1 MKQFIDKLR
10 SAVSRFGGNS
20 DLGFVFGLFGAVLL
34 LVVPVHKDLLSV
46 LLVFSIAISLLI
58 LLTVIYVK
66 EPPEFSV
73 FPTILLAVTLYRLGL
88 NVASTRLILLD
99 GDAGSVIQ
107 SFGTFVVGGNYV
119 VGSVIFLILVII
131 NFVVITKGAGRI
143 AEVTA
148 RFTLDAMPGKQMSID
163 AEMNS
168 GVITEA
174 QALEKREKIQK
185 DADFYGSMDGASKF
199 VRGDAIAGIF
209 ITVVNII
216 GGILIGYFQRDL
228 TMGDAL
234 QTYTILSI
242 GDGLV
247 SQIPAIIV
255 SIAAGILV
263 TRSSEES
270 DLGEFVGRQLTIYPR
285 AVGISGAMLLMFAFF
300 LDETFWPFFILSMGC
315 FAAAYHF
322 KKKADAEATVLE
334 ELGAGDH
341 AALAHGG
348 AGPTAGQAGGGQSG
362 IVPAGEEGASQLS
375 PMESAIEQEVFG
387 LEMGYGLLVLADK
400 KKGGDLLERITG
412 ARTNFAKEMGML
424 LPTIGVRD
432 NIELEPNEYRF
443 LLRGKEIVRSTIIP
457 DRMLAMSMGGGDAG
471 RLKGIPT
478 IEPVFGIQA
487 MWVPE
492 EERRNAEVEG
502 CTVVDP
508 SSVLVTHLSDV
519 LKRNA
524 YLILEREGTQ
534 RLLDLVKDRNP
545 TLVSE
550 LLPDLVNVGIIQR
563 TLQNLLRERIP
574 IKNLTLIL
582 ETIADMAA
590 LTKNPDDLSEQTRKR
605 LGMYFVKEYE
615 VEPNKLLAM
624 TFEPKLEQTLI
635 GRVKRSQFDI
645 GMVMDPDLTEGIIAE
660 IEPKIQEMTEKGL
673 TPVIV
678 TTSELRL
685 AFRRFMEPSYP
696 QLVVLAYQELPSET
710 QIEPFGAI
718 ALSGQA
724 LPEDIVSAMEAEGGP
739 VNPSS
744 PEEVPVAA

>member
-1 MKQFIDKLR
+1 MNDLYQKFKSNLGR
-10 SAVSRFGGNS
+10 LSGNS
-20 DLGFVFGLFGAVLL
+20 DLGFVFGLFGAVFL
-34 LVVPVHKDLLSV
+34 LVVPVHKDILSI
-46 LLVFSIAISLLI
+46 LLVVSIAISLLI

-66 EPPEFSV
+66 DPPEFSV
-73 FPTILLAVTLYRLGL
+73 FPTLLLSVTLYRLGL

-99 GDAGSVIQ
+99 GDAGSVIE

-119 VGSVIFLILVII
+119 VGTVIFLILVII

-174 QALEKREKIQK
+174 EALSKREKIQK

-199 VRGDAIAGIF
+199 VRGDAVAGIF

-216 GGILIGYFQRDL
+216 GGILIGYFQKEMTIVGSL
-228 TMGDAL
+228 EK
-234 QTYTILSI
+234 YTILSI

-247 SQIPAIIV
+247 SQVPAIII

-263 TRSSEES
+263 TRSSEEAN
-270 DLGEFVGRQLTIYPR
+270 LGEFVGKQLTVYPR
-285 AVGISGAMLLMFAFF
+285 AIGIAGCMLLLFSFF
-300 LDETFWPFFILSMGC
+300 LSETFWPFFILSMVC
-315 FAAAYHF
+315 FGAAYHYSKVASSEDSEF
-322 KKKADAEATVLE
+322 DEI
-334 ELGAGDH
+334 
-341 AALAHGG
+341 
-348 AGPTAGQAGGGQSG
+348 GQSSG
-362 IVPAGEEGASQLS
+362 PSQTAQGGVPQQSSALNSEEGQENKLS
-375 PMESAIEQEVFG
+375 PMENAIEQEVFG

-400 KKGGDLLERITG
+400 KKGGDLLDRITG
-412 ARTNFAKEMGML
+412 ARTNFAREMGML

-443 LLRGKEIVRSTIIP
+443 LLRGKEIIRSTILP
-457 DRMLAMSMGGGDAG
+457 DRVLAMSMGGGDAG
-471 RLKGIPT
+471 KLNGIPT

-487 MWVPE
+487 MWIPD
-492 EERRNAEVEG
+492 EERRNAEIEG

-508 SSVLVTHLSDV
+508 SSVLVTHLADV
-519 LKRNA
+519 LKRIA

-534 RLLDLVKDRNP
+534 RLLDLIKDKNP

-574 IKNLTLIL
+574 IKNLTIVL

-590 LTKNPDDLSEQTRKR
+590 ITKNPDDLSEQARKR

-615 VEPNKLLAM
+615 VETDKLLAM
-624 TFEPKLEQTLI
+624 TFEPRLEQTLI
-635 GRVKRSQFDI
+635 SRVKRSQFDI
-645 GMVMDPDLTEGIIAE
+645 GLVMDPNLTEGIIRE
-660 IEPKIQEMTEKGL
+660 IEPKIKEMTERGL
-673 TPVIV
+673 SPIIV
-678 TTSELRL
+678 TTTELRL

-696 QLVVLAYQELPSET
+696 QLVVLAYQELPTET

-718 ALSGQA
+718 ALEAQS
-724 LPEDIVSAMEAEGGP
+724 LPPDIISAMEDSNTPGDP
-739 VNPSS
+739 QDI
-744 PEEVPVAA
+744 PVAA

>member
-1 MKQFIDKLR
+1 MNDLYQKFKLNLGR
-10 SAVSRFGGNS
+10 LSGNS
-20 DLGFVFGLFGAVLL
+20 DLGFVFGLVGAVLL
-34 LVVPVHKDLLSV
+34 LVVPVHKDILSI
-46 LLVFSIAISLLI
+46 LLVVSIAISLLI

-66 EPPEFSV
+66 DPPEFSV
-73 FPTILLAVTLYRLGL
+73 FPTLLLSVTLYRLGL

-99 GDAGSVIQ
+99 GDAGSVIE

-119 VGSVIFLILVII
+119 VGTVIFLILVII

-174 QALEKREKIQK
+174 EALSKREKIQK

-199 VRGDAIAGIF
+199 VRGDAVAGIF

-216 GGILIGYFQRDL
+216 GGILIGYFQKEMTIVGSL
-228 TMGDAL
+228 EK
-234 QTYTILSI
+234 YTILSI

-247 SQIPAIIV
+247 SQVPAIII

-263 TRSSEES
+263 TRSSEEAN
-270 DLGEFVGRQLTIYPR
+270 LGEFVGKQLTVYPR
-285 AVGISGAMLLMFAFF
+285 AIGIAGCMLLLFAFF
-300 LDETFWPFFILSMGC
+300 LSDTFWPFFILSMVC
-315 FAAAYHF
+315 FGAAYHYSKVASSEDSEF
-322 KKKADAEATVLE
+322 DEI
-334 ELGAGDH
+334 
-341 AALAHGG
+341 
-348 AGPTAGQAGGGQSG
+348 GQASGPSQAPQGGVPQQSS
-362 IVPAGEEGASQLS
+362 ALNSEEGQENQLS
-375 PMESAIEQEVFG
+375 PMENAIEQEVFG

-400 KKGGDLLERITG
+400 KKGGDLLDRITG
-412 ARTNFAKEMGML
+412 ARTNFAREMGML

-443 LLRGKEIVRSTIIP
+443 LLRGKEIIRSTILP
-457 DRMLAMSMGGGDAG
+457 DRVLAMSMGGGDAG
-471 RLKGIPT
+471 KLNGIPT

-487 MWVPE
+487 MWIPD
-492 EERRNAEVEG
+492 EERRNAEIEG

-508 SSVLVTHLSDV
+508 SSVLVTHLADV
-519 LKRNA
+519 LKRIA

-534 RLLDLVKDRNP
+534 RLLDLIKDKNP

-574 IKNLTLIL
+574 IKNLTIVL

-590 LTKNPDDLSEQTRKR
+590 ITKNPDDLSEQARKR

-615 VEPNKLLAM
+615 VETDKLLAM
-624 TFEPKLEQTLI
+624 TFEPRLEQTLI
-635 GRVKRSQFDI
+635 SRVKRSQFDI
-645 GMVMDPDLTEGIIAE
+645 GLVMDPNLTEGIIRE
-660 IEPKIQEMTEKGL
+660 IEPKIKEMTERGL
-673 TPVIV
+673 SPIIV
-678 TTSELRL
+678 TTTELRL

-696 QLVVLAYQELPSET
+696 QLVVLAYQELPTET

-718 ALSGQA
+718 ALEAQS
-724 LPEDIVSAMEAEGGP
+724 LPPDIISAMEDSNTPGDP
-739 VNPSS
+739 QDI
-744 PEEVPVAA
+744 PVAA

>member
-1 MKQFIDKLR
+1 MNDFLAGLR
-10 SAVSRFGGNS
+10 SSFKNFSGNS
-20 DLGFVFGLFGAVLL
+20 DLGFVVGLFGAVLL
-34 LVVPVHKDLLSV
+34 LVLPVHKDVLSI
-46 LLVFSIAISLLI
+46 LLVVSIAISLLI

-66 EPPEFSV
+66 DPPEFSV
-73 FPTILLAVTLYRLGL
+73 FPTLLLAVTLYRLGL

-99 GDAGSVIQ
+99 ADAGSVIQ

-119 VGSVIFLILVII
+119 VGAVIFLILVII

-174 QALEKREKIQK
+174 QALERREKIQK

-216 GGILIGYFQRDL
+216 GGILIGYFQRDM
-228 TMGDAL
+228 TMTDSL
-234 QTYTILSI
+234 QTYTVLSI

-247 SQIPAIIV
+247 TQIPAIIV

-263 TRSSEES
+263 TRSSEEAN
-270 DLGEFVGRQLTIYPR
+270 LGEFVGRQLTVYPK
-285 AVGISGAMLLMFAFF
+285 AIGIAGIMLLLFAFF
-300 LDETFWPFFILSMGC
+300 LSDTFWPFFSLAVVC
-315 FAAAYHF
+315 FVAAYIF
-322 KKKADAEATVLE
+322 NKKSEGLVLE
-334 ELGAGDH
+334 EVNPDGSLSPASV
-341 AALAHGG
+341 GG
-348 AGPTAGQAGGGQSG
+348 SSSANPSQIQPGNEN
-362 IVPAGEEGASQLS
+362 PASSENQLS

-387 LEMGYGLLVLADK
+387 LEMGYGLLILADK

-412 ARTNFAKEMGML
+412 ARTNFAREMGML

-443 LLRGKEIVRSTIIP
+443 LLRGKEIVRASVIP
-457 DRMLAMSMGGGDAG
+457 DRALAMSMGGGDASK
-471 RLKGIPT
+471 LNGIPT
-478 IEPVFGIQA
+478 TEPVFGINA
-487 MWVPE
+487 MWIPE
-492 EERRNAEVEG
+492 DEKRNAEVEG

-508 SSVLVTHLSDV
+508 ASVLVTHLSDV
-519 LKRNA
+519 LKRSA
-524 YLILEREGTQ
+524 HLILEREGTQ
-534 RLLDLVKDRNP
+534 RLLDLIKDKNP

-582 ETIADMAA
+582 ETIADMAGM
-590 LTKNPDDLSEQTRKR
+590 TKNPDDLAEQTRKR
-605 LGMYFVKEYE
+605 LGMYFIKEYE
-615 VEPNKLLAM
+615 SEANKLTAL
-624 TFEPKLEQTLI
+624 TFEPSLEQTLI
-635 GRVKRSQFDI
+635 SRVKRSQFDI
-645 GMVMDPDLTEGIIAE
+645 GLVMDPNLTEGIIKE
-660 IEPKIQEMTEKGL
+660 LDPKITEMSQQGI

-678 TTSELRL
+678 TTTELRL

-710 QIEPFGAI
+710 QIEPYGAI
-718 ALSGQA
+718 ALA
-724 LPEDIVSAMEAEGGP
+724 GGTF
-739 VNPSS
+739 
-744 PEEVPVAA
+744 PEEIIDAMAQEEVASVQESKAPVAA

>member
-1 MKQFIDKLR
+1 MNDLYQKLKSNLGR
-10 SAVSRFGGNS
+10 LSGNS
-20 DLGFVFGLFGAVLL
+20 DLGFVFGLFGAVFL
-34 LVVPVHKDLLSV
+34 LVVPVHKDILSI
-46 LLVFSIAISLLI
+46 LLVVSIAISLLI

-66 EPPEFSV
+66 DPPEFSV
-73 FPTILLAVTLYRLGL
+73 FPTLLLSVTLYRLGL

-99 GDAGSVIQ
+99 GDAGSVIE

-119 VGSVIFLILVII
+119 VGTVIFLILVII

-174 QALEKREKIQK
+174 EALSKREKIQK

-199 VRGDAIAGIF
+199 VRGDAVAGIF

-216 GGILIGYFQRDL
+216 GGILIGYFQKEMTIVGSL
-228 TMGDAL
+228 EK
-234 QTYTILSI
+234 YTILSI

-247 SQIPAIIV
+247 SQVPAIII

-263 TRSSEES
+263 TRSSEEAN
-270 DLGEFVGRQLTIYPR
+270 LGEFVGKQLTVYPR
-285 AVGISGAMLLMFAFF
+285 AIGIAGCMLLLFAFF
-300 LDETFWPFFILSMGC
+300 LSDTFWPFFILSLVC
-315 FAAAYHF
+315 FGAAYHYSKVASSEDSEF
-322 KKKADAEATVLE
+322 DEI
-334 ELGAGDH
+334 
-341 AALAHGG
+341 
-348 AGPTAGQAGGGQSG
+348 GQASGPSQAPQGGVPQQSS
-362 IVPAGEEGASQLS
+362 ALNSEEGQENQLS
-375 PMESAIEQEVFG
+375 PMENAIEQEVFG

-400 KKGGDLLERITG
+400 KKGGDLLDRITG
-412 ARTNFAKEMGML
+412 ARTNFAREMGML

-443 LLRGKEIVRSTIIP
+443 LLRGKEIIRSTILP
-457 DRMLAMSMGGGDAG
+457 DRVLAMSMGGGDAG
-471 RLKGIPT
+471 KLNGIPT

-487 MWVPE
+487 MWIPD
-492 EERRNAEVEG
+492 EERRNAEIEG

-508 SSVLVTHLSDV
+508 SSVLVTHLADV
-519 LKRNA
+519 LKRIA

-534 RLLDLVKDRNP
+534 RLLDLIKDKNP

-574 IKNLTLIL
+574 IKNLTIVL

-590 LTKNPDDLSEQTRKR
+590 ITKNPDDLSEQARKR

-615 VEPNKLLAM
+615 VETDKLLAM
-624 TFEPKLEQTLI
+624 TFEPRLEQTLI
-635 GRVKRSQFDI
+635 SRVKRSQFDI
-645 GMVMDPDLTEGIIAE
+645 GLVMDPNLTEGIIRE
-660 IEPKIQEMTEKGL
+660 IEPKIKEMTERGL
-673 TPVIV
+673 SPIIV
-678 TTSELRL
+678 TTTELRL

-696 QLVVLAYQELPSET
+696 QLVVLAYQELPTET

-718 ALSGQA
+718 ALEAQS
-724 LPEDIVSAMEAEGGP
+724 LPPDIISAMEDSNTPGDP
-739 VNPSS
+739 QDI
-744 PEEVPVAA
+744 PVAA

>member
-1 MKQFIDKLR
+1 MNDLYQKFKSNLGR
-10 SAVSRFGGNS
+10 LSGNS

-34 LVVPVHKDLLSV
+34 LVVPVHKDILSI
-46 LLVFSIAISLLI
+46 LLVVSIAISLLI

-66 EPPEFSV
+66 DPPEFSV
-73 FPTILLAVTLYRLGL
+73 FPTLLLSVTLYRLGL

-99 GDAGSVIQ
+99 GDAGSVIE

-119 VGSVIFLILVII
+119 VGTVIFLILVII

-174 QALEKREKIQK
+174 EALSKREKIQK

-199 VRGDAIAGIF
+199 VRGDAVAGIF

-216 GGILIGYFQRDL
+216 GGILIGYFQKEMTIVGSL
-228 TMGDAL
+228 EK
-234 QTYTILSI
+234 YTILSI

-247 SQIPAIIV
+247 SQVPAIII

-263 TRSSEES
+263 TRSSEEAN
-270 DLGEFVGRQLTIYPR
+270 LGEFVGKQLTVYPR
-285 AVGISGAMLLMFAFF
+285 AIGIAGCMLLLFAFF
-300 LDETFWPFFILSMGC
+300 LSETFWPFFILSMVC
-315 FAAAYHF
+315 FGAAYHYSKVASSEDSEF
-322 KKKADAEATVLE
+322 DEI
-334 ELGAGDH
+334 
-341 AALAHGG
+341 
-348 AGPTAGQAGGGQSG
+348 GQASGPSQAPQGGVPQQSS
-362 IVPAGEEGASQLS
+362 ALNSEEGQENKLS
-375 PMESAIEQEVFG
+375 PMENAIEQEVFG

-400 KKGGDLLERITG
+400 KKGGDLLDRITG
-412 ARTNFAKEMGML
+412 ARTNFAREMGML

-443 LLRGKEIVRSTIIP
+443 LLRGKEIIRSTILP
-457 DRMLAMSMGGGDAG
+457 DRVLAMSMGGGDAG
-471 RLKGIPT
+471 KLNGIPT

-487 MWVPE
+487 MWIPD
-492 EERRNAEVEG
+492 EERRNAEIEG

-508 SSVLVTHLSDV
+508 SSVLVTHLADV
-519 LKRNA
+519 LKRIA

-534 RLLDLVKDRNP
+534 RLLDLIKDKNP

-574 IKNLTLIL
+574 IKNLTIVL

-590 LTKNPDDLSEQTRKR
+590 ITKNPDDLSEQARKR

-615 VEPNKLLAM
+615 VETDKLLAM
-624 TFEPKLEQTLI
+624 TFEPRLEQTLI
-635 GRVKRSQFDI
+635 SRVKRSQFDI
-645 GMVMDPDLTEGIIAE
+645 GLVMDPNLTEGIIRE
-660 IEPKIQEMTEKGL
+660 IEPKIKEMTERGL
-673 TPVIV
+673 SPIIV
-678 TTSELRL
+678 TTTELRL

-696 QLVVLAYQELPSET
+696 QLVVLAYQELPTET

-718 ALSGQA
+718 ALEAQS
-724 LPEDIVSAMEAEGGP
+724 LPPDIISAMEDSNTPGDP
-739 VNPSS
+739 QDI
-744 PEEVPVAA
+744 PVAA

>member
-1 MKQFIDKLR
+1 MTDFWNNLR
-10 SAVSRFGGNS
+10 ASVKRFSGNS
-20 DLGFVFGLFGAVLL
+20 DLGFVLGLFGAVLL
-34 LVVPVHKDLLSV
+34 LIVPVHKDVLSV

-119 VGSVIFLILVII
+119 VGAVIFLILVII

-174 QALEKREKIQK
+174 QALAKREKIQK

-209 ITVVNII
+209 ITVVNVI

-228 TMGDAL
+228 TMSEAL

-270 DLGEFVGRQLTIYPR
+270 NLGEFVGRQLTVYPR
-285 AVGISGAMLLMFAFF
+285 AVGISGVMLLLFAFL
-300 LDETFWPFFILSMGC
+300 LDETFWPFFLLSLGC

-322 KKKADAEATVLE
+322 KKKAESEPAVLE
-334 ELGAGDH
+334 EIGAGDQS
-341 AALAHGG
+341 ALAGAGG
-348 AGPTAGQAGGGQSG
+348 ARGSPSG
-362 IVPAGEEGASQLS
+362 VAPVGEEGPQLS
-375 PMESAIEQEVFG
+375 PMENAIEQEVFG
-387 LEMGYGLLVLADK
+387 LEMGYGLLILADK

-443 LLRGKEIVRSTIIP
+443 LLRGKEVVRSTIIP

-478 IEPVFGIQA
+478 IEPVFGIPA
-487 MWVPE
+487 MWIPE
-492 EERRNAEVEG
+492 DERRNAEVEG

-519 LKRNA
+519 LKRMA

-534 RLLDLVKDRNP
+534 RLLDLIKDKNA

-563 TLQNLLRERIP
+563 TLQNLLRERIS

-590 LTKNPDDLSEQTRKR
+590 ITKNPDDLSEQTRKR

-645 GMVMDPDLTEGIIAE
+645 GMVMDPDLTEGIIGE
-660 IEPKIQEMTEKGL
+660 IEPKIKEMTEKGL
-673 TPVIV
+673 SPVIV

-718 ALSGQA
+718 ALPQQS
-724 LPEDIVSAMEAEGGP
+724 LPEEIVSAMEAQGEP
-739 VNPSS
+739 SNPT
-744 PEEVPVAA
+744 EDVAVAA

>member
-1 MKQFIDKLR
+1 MNDLYQKFKSNLGR
-10 SAVSRFGGNS
+10 LSGNS

-34 LVVPVHKDLLSV
+34 LVVPVHKDILSI
-46 LLVFSIAISLLI
+46 LLVVSIAISLLI

-66 EPPEFSV
+66 DPPEFSV
-73 FPTILLAVTLYRLGL
+73 FPTLLLSVTLYRLGL

-99 GDAGSVIQ
+99 GDAGSVIE

-119 VGSVIFLILVII
+119 VGTVIFLILVII

-174 QALEKREKIQK
+174 EALSKREKIQK

-199 VRGDAIAGIF
+199 VRGDAVAGIF

-216 GGILIGYFQRDL
+216 GGILIGYFQKEMTIVGSL
-228 TMGDAL
+228 EK
-234 QTYTILSI
+234 YTILSI

-247 SQIPAIIV
+247 SQVPAIII

-263 TRSSEES
+263 TRSSEEAN
-270 DLGEFVGRQLTIYPR
+270 LGEFVGKQLTVYPR
-285 AVGISGAMLLMFAFF
+285 AIGIAGCMLLLFAFF
-300 LDETFWPFFILSMGC
+300 LSDTFWPFFILSMVC
-315 FAAAYHF
+315 FGAAYHYSKVASSEDSEF
-322 KKKADAEATVLE
+322 DEIGQASGPSQAPQ
-334 ELGAGDH
+334 
-341 AALAHGG
+341 GG
-348 AGPTAGQAGGGQSG
+348 APQQSS
-362 IVPAGEEGASQLS
+362 ALNSEEGQENQLS
-375 PMESAIEQEVFG
+375 PMENAIEQEVFG

-400 KKGGDLLERITG
+400 KKGGDLLDRITG
-412 ARTNFAKEMGML
+412 ARTNFAREMGML

-443 LLRGKEIVRSTIIP
+443 LLRGKEIIRSTILP
-457 DRMLAMSMGGGDAG
+457 DRVLAMSMGGGDAG
-471 RLKGIPT
+471 KLNGIPT

-487 MWVPE
+487 MWIPD
-492 EERRNAEVEG
+492 EERRNAEIEG

-508 SSVLVTHLSDV
+508 SSVLVTHLADV
-519 LKRNA
+519 LKRIA

-534 RLLDLVKDRNP
+534 RLLDLIKDKNP

-574 IKNLTLIL
+574 IKNLTIVL

-590 LTKNPDDLSEQTRKR
+590 ITKNPDDLSEQARKR

-615 VEPNKLLAM
+615 VETDKLLAM
-624 TFEPKLEQTLI
+624 TFEPRLEQTLI
-635 GRVKRSQFDI
+635 SRVKRSQFDI
-645 GMVMDPDLTEGIIAE
+645 GLVMDPNLTEGIIRE
-660 IEPKIQEMTEKGL
+660 IEPKIKEMTERGL
-673 TPVIV
+673 SPIIV

-696 QLVVLAYQELPSET
+696 QLVVLAYQELPTET

-718 ALSGQA
+718 ALEAQS
-724 LPEDIVSAMEAEGGP
+724 LPPDIISAMEDSNTPGDP
-739 VNPSS
+739 QDI
-744 PEEVPVAA
+744 PVAA

>member
-1 MKQFIDKLR
+1 MNSLSIKLKSLQEKLGGIGDFGFI
-10 SAVSRFGGNS
+10 
-20 DLGFVFGLFGAVLL
+20 FGLFGAVLL
-34 LVVPVHKDLLSV
+34 LVVPVHKDILSV
-46 LLVFSIAISLLI
+46 LLVISIAISLLI
-58 LLTVIYVK
+58 LVTVIYVRD
-66 EPPEFSV
+66 PPEFSV
-73 FPTILLAVTLYRLGL
+73 FPTLLLSVTLYRLGL

-99 GDAGSVIQ
+99 GDAGSVIE

-119 VGSVIFLILVII
+119 VGTVIFLILVII

-174 QALEKREKIQK
+174 EALSKRAKIQK

-199 VRGDAIAGIF
+199 VRGDAVAGIF

-216 GGILIGYFQRDL
+216 GGILIGYFQKDMTISGSL
-228 TMGDAL
+228 EK
-234 QTYTILSI
+234 YTILSI

-247 SQIPAIIV
+247 SQIPAIII

-270 DLGEFVGRQLTIYPR
+270 DLGEFVGKQLTIYPR
-285 AVGISGAMLLMFAFF
+285 AIAISGAMLLLFALF
-300 LDETFWPFFILSMGC
+300 LDETFWPFFILSMVC
-315 FAAAYHF
+315 FGAARHF
-322 KKKADAEATVLE
+322 SKKSLLEDGELE
-334 ELGAGDH
+334 ELGQTGAPVAG
-341 AALAHGG
+341 AAQQG
-348 AGPTAGQAGGGQSG
+348 ASANA
-362 IVPAGEEGASQLS
+362 PAAMNAEEGGEGKLS

-412 ARTNFAKEMGML
+412 ARTNFAREMGML

-443 LLRGKEIVRSTIIP
+443 LLRGKEVVRSTIMP
-457 DRMLAMSMGGGDAG
+457 DRVLAMSMGGGDATK
-471 RLKGIPT
+471 LKGIPT

-487 MWVPE
+487 MWIPE
-492 EERRNAEVEG
+492 DERRNAEIEG

-508 SSVLVTHLSDV
+508 SSVLVTHLADA
-519 LKRNA
+519 LKRIA

-534 RLLDLVKDRNP
+534 RLLDLIKDKNP

-563 TLQNLLRERIP
+563 TLQNLLRERIS
-574 IKNLTLIL
+574 IKNLTIVL

-590 LTKNPDDLSEQTRKR
+590 ITKNPDDLAEQARKR

-624 TFEPKLEQTLI
+624 TFEPRLEQTLI
-635 GRVKRSQFDI
+635 NRVKRSQFDI
-645 GMVMDPDLTEGIIAE
+645 GLVMDPSLTDGIIRE
-660 IEPKIQEMTEKGL
+660 IDPKIKEMTERGL
-673 TPVIV
+673 SPIIV

-696 QLVVLAYQELPSET
+696 QLIVLAYQELPTET

-718 ALSGQA
+718 AIESQS
-724 LPEDIVSAMEAEGGP
+724 LPPDIISAMENEPKPDQG
-739 VNPSS
+739 S
-744 PEEVPVAA
+744 EELTVAA

>member
-1 MKQFIDKLR
+1 MEKYCARYCNKI
-10 SAVSRFGGNS
+10 
-20 DLGFVFGLFGAVLL
+20 
-34 LVVPVHKDLLSV
+34 
-46 LLVFSIAISLLI
+46 I
-58 LLTVIYVK
+58 
-66 EPPEFSV
+66 
-73 FPTILLAVTLYRLGL
+73 
-88 NVASTRLILLD
+88 
-99 GDAGSVIQ
+99 
-107 SFGTFVVGGNYV
+107 
-119 VGSVIFLILVII
+119 ILVII

-174 QALEKREKIQK
+174 EALSKREKIQK

-199 VRGDAIAGIF
+199 VRGDAVAGIF

-216 GGILIGYFQRDL
+216 GGILIGYFQKEMTIVGSL
-228 TMGDAL
+228 EK
-234 QTYTILSI
+234 YTILSI

-247 SQIPAIIV
+247 SQVPAIII

-263 TRSSEES
+263 TRSSEEAN
-270 DLGEFVGRQLTIYPR
+270 LGEFVGKQLTVYPR
-285 AVGISGAMLLMFAFF
+285 AIGIAGCMLLLFSFF
-300 LDETFWPFFILSMGC
+300 LSETFWPFFILSMIC
-315 FAAAYHF
+315 FGAAYHYSKVASSEDSEF
-322 KKKADAEATVLE
+322 DEIGQASGPSQAPQ
-334 ELGAGDH
+334 
-341 AALAHGG
+341 GG
-348 AGPTAGQAGGGQSG
+348 APQQSS
-362 IVPAGEEGASQLS
+362 ALNSEEGQENKLS
-375 PMESAIEQEVFG
+375 PMENAIEQEVFG

-400 KKGGDLLERITG
+400 KKGGDLLDRITG
-412 ARTNFAKEMGML
+412 ARTNFAREMGML

-443 LLRGKEIVRSTIIP
+443 LLRGKEIIRSTILP
-457 DRMLAMSMGGGDAG
+457 DRVLAMSMGGGDAG
-471 RLKGIPT
+471 KLNGIPT

-487 MWVPE
+487 MWIPD
-492 EERRNAEVEG
+492 EERRNAEIEG

-508 SSVLVTHLSDV
+508 SSVLVTHLADV
-519 LKRNA
+519 LKRIA

-534 RLLDLVKDRNP
+534 RLLDLIKDKNP

-574 IKNLTLIL
+574 IKNLTIVL

-590 LTKNPDDLSEQTRKR
+590 ITKNPDDLSEQARKR

-615 VEPNKLLAM
+615 VETDKLLAM
-624 TFEPKLEQTLI
+624 TFEPRLEQTLI
-635 GRVKRSQFDI
+635 SRVKRSQFDI
-645 GMVMDPDLTEGIIAE
+645 GLVMDPNLTEGIIRE
-660 IEPKIQEMTEKGL
+660 IEPKIKEMTERGL
-673 TPVIV
+673 SPIIV

-696 QLVVLAYQELPSET
+696 QLVVLAYQELPTET

-718 ALSGQA
+718 ALEAQS
-724 LPEDIVSAMEAEGGP
+724 LPPDIISAMEDSNTPGDP
-739 VNPSS
+739 QDI
-744 PEEVPVAA
+744 PVAA

>member
-1 MKQFIDKLR
+1 MNDLYQKFKSNLGR
-10 SAVSRFGGNS
+10 LSGNS

-34 LVVPVHKDLLSV
+34 LVVPVHKDILSI
-46 LLVFSIAISLLI
+46 LLVVSIAISLLI

-66 EPPEFSV
+66 DPPEFSV
-73 FPTILLAVTLYRLGL
+73 FPTLLLSVTLYRLGL

-99 GDAGSVIQ
+99 GDAGSVIE

-119 VGSVIFLILVII
+119 VGTVIFLILVII

-174 QALEKREKIQK
+174 EALSKREKIQK

-199 VRGDAIAGIF
+199 VRGDAVAGIF

-216 GGILIGYFQRDL
+216 GGILIGYFQKEMTIVGSL
-228 TMGDAL
+228 EK
-234 QTYTILSI
+234 YTILSI

-247 SQIPAIIV
+247 SQVPAIII

-263 TRSSEES
+263 TRSSEEAN
-270 DLGEFVGRQLTIYPR
+270 LGEFVGKQLTVYPR
-285 AVGISGAMLLMFAFF
+285 AIGIAGCMLLLFSFF
-300 LDETFWPFFILSMGC
+300 LSETFWPFFILSMVC
-315 FAAAYHF
+315 FGAAYHYSKVASSEDSEF
-322 KKKADAEATVLE
+322 DEI
-334 ELGAGDH
+334 
-341 AALAHGG
+341 
-348 AGPTAGQAGGGQSG
+348 GQASGPSQAPQGGVPQQSS
-362 IVPAGEEGASQLS
+362 ALNSEEGQENQLS
-375 PMESAIEQEVFG
+375 PMENAIEQEVFG

-400 KKGGDLLERITG
+400 KKGGDLLDRITG
-412 ARTNFAKEMGML
+412 ARTNFAREMGML

-443 LLRGKEIVRSTIIP
+443 LLRGKEIIRSTILP
-457 DRMLAMSMGGGDAG
+457 DRVLAMSMGGGDAG
-471 RLKGIPT
+471 KLNGIPT

-487 MWVPE
+487 MWIPD
-492 EERRNAEVEG
+492 EERRNAEIEG

-508 SSVLVTHLSDV
+508 SSVLVTHLADV
-519 LKRNA
+519 LKRIA

-534 RLLDLVKDRNP
+534 RLLDLIKDKNP

-574 IKNLTLIL
+574 IKNLTIVL

-590 LTKNPDDLSEQTRKR
+590 ITKNPDDLSEQARKR

-615 VEPNKLLAM
+615 VETDKLLAM
-624 TFEPKLEQTLI
+624 TFEPRLEQTLI
-635 GRVKRSQFDI
+635 SRVKRSQFDI
-645 GMVMDPDLTEGIIAE
+645 GLVMDPNLTEGIIRE
-660 IEPKIQEMTEKGL
+660 IEPKIKEMTERGL
-673 TPVIV
+673 SPIIV

-696 QLVVLAYQELPSET
+696 QLVVLAYQELPTET

-718 ALSGQA
+718 ALEAQS
-724 LPEDIVSAMEAEGGP
+724 LPPDIISAMEDSNTPGDP
-739 VNPSS
+739 QDI
-744 PEEVPVAA
+744 PVAA

>member
-1 MKQFIDKLR
+1 MNEFSLKLKNL
-10 SAVSRFGGNS
+10 FGKFSGNS
-20 DLGFVFGLFGAVLL
+20 DLGFVFGLFGAVML
-34 LVVPVHKDLLSV
+34 LVVPVHKDILSI
-46 LLVFSIAISLLI
+46 LLVLSIAISLLI

-66 EPPEFSV
+66 DPPEFSV
-73 FPTILLAVTLYRLGL
+73 FPTLLLCVTLYRLGL

-99 GDAGSVIQ
+99 GDAGSVIE

-131 NFVVITKGAGRI
+131 NFVVITKGSGRI

-174 QALEKREKIQK
+174 EALEKRARIQK

-216 GGILIGYFQRDL
+216 GGILIGYFQKDMTISASL
-228 TMGDAL
+228 EK
-234 QTYTILSI
+234 YTILSI

-263 TRSSEES
+263 TRSSEEA
-270 DLGEFVGRQLTIYPR
+270 DLGAFVGKQLTIYPR
-285 AVGISGAMLLMFAFF
+285 AIGISGGMLLLFALC
-300 LDETFWPFFILSMGC
+300 LDETFWPFFILSIGC
-315 FAAAYHF
+315 FASAYYF
-322 KKKADAEATVLE
+322 NKKSKSEDADIE
-334 ELGAGDH
+334 EMNKGISSASQ
-341 AALAHGG
+341 
-348 AGPTAGQAGGGQSG
+348 PGGQ
-362 IVPAGEEGASQLS
+362 PALPNGASPVDSAQESTLS
-375 PMESAIEQEVFG
+375 PMENAIEQEVFG

-400 KKGGDLLERITG
+400 KKGGDLLDRITG
-412 ARTNFAKEMGML
+412 ARTNFAREMGML

-443 LLRGKEIVRSTIIP
+443 LLRGKEIVRETVMP
-457 DRMLAMSMGGGDAG
+457 DRVLAMSMGGGDATK
-471 RLKGIPT
+471 LNGIPT
-478 IEPVFGIQA
+478 IEPVFGIKA
-487 MWVPE
+487 MWVPD
-492 EERRNAEVEG
+492 EERRNAEIEG

-508 SSVLVTHLSDV
+508 SSVLVTHLADV
-519 LKRNA
+519 LKRFA

-534 RLLDLVKDRNP
+534 RLLDLIKDKNP

-550 LLPDLVNVGIIQR
+550 LLPELVNVGIIQR
-563 TLQNLLRERIP
+563 TLQNLLRERIS

-582 ETIADMAA
+582 ETIADMGG
-590 LTKNPDDLSEQTRKR
+590 LTKNPDDLSEQARKR
-605 LGMYFVKEYE
+605 LGMYFIKEYE
-615 VEPNKLLAM
+615 VETNKLLAM
-624 TFEPKLEQTLI
+624 TIEPSLEQSLI
-635 GRVKRSQFDI
+635 SRVKRSQFDI
-645 GMVMDPDLTEGIIAE
+645 GLIMDPSITENIIKE
-660 IEPKIQEMTEKGL
+660 IEPKITEMTESGL
-673 TPVIV
+673 TPIIV

-718 ALSGQA
+718 ALPNQSFPDEV
-724 LPEDIVSAMEAEGGP
+724 L
-739 VNPSS
+739 SS
-744 PEEVPVAA
+744 MDDSKMSSDNENLVVAA

>member
-1 MKQFIDKLR
+1 MNDLYQKFKLNLGR
-10 SAVSRFGGNS
+10 LSGNS

-34 LVVPVHKDLLSV
+34 LVVPVHKDILSI
-46 LLVFSIAISLLI
+46 LLVVSIAISLLI

-66 EPPEFSV
+66 DPPEFSV
-73 FPTILLAVTLYRLGL
+73 FPTLLLSVTLYRLGL

-99 GDAGSVIQ
+99 GDAGSVIE

-119 VGSVIFLILVII
+119 VGTVIFLILVII

-174 QALEKREKIQK
+174 EALSKREKIQK

-199 VRGDAIAGIF
+199 VRGDAVAGIF

-216 GGILIGYFQRDL
+216 GGILIGYFQKEMTIVGSL
-228 TMGDAL
+228 EK
-234 QTYTILSI
+234 YTILSI

-247 SQIPAIIV
+247 SQVPAIII

-263 TRSSEES
+263 TRSSEEAN
-270 DLGEFVGRQLTIYPR
+270 LGEFVGKQLTVYPR
-285 AVGISGAMLLMFAFF
+285 AIGIAGCMLLLFAFF
-300 LDETFWPFFILSMGC
+300 LSDTFWPFFILSMVC
-315 FAAAYHF
+315 FGAAYHYSKVASSEDSEF
-322 KKKADAEATVLE
+322 DEI
-334 ELGAGDH
+334 
-341 AALAHGG
+341 
-348 AGPTAGQAGGGQSG
+348 GQASGPSQAPQGGVPQQSS
-362 IVPAGEEGASQLS
+362 ALNSEEGQENQLS
-375 PMESAIEQEVFG
+375 PMENAIEQEVFG

-400 KKGGDLLERITG
+400 KKGGDLLDRITG
-412 ARTNFAKEMGML
+412 ARTNFAREMGML

-443 LLRGKEIVRSTIIP
+443 LLRGKEIIRSTILP
-457 DRMLAMSMGGGDAG
+457 DRVLAMSMGGGDAG
-471 RLKGIPT
+471 KLNGIPT

-487 MWVPE
+487 MWIPD
-492 EERRNAEVEG
+492 EERRNAEIEG

-508 SSVLVTHLSDV
+508 SSVLVTHLADV
-519 LKRNA
+519 LKRIA

-534 RLLDLVKDRNP
+534 RLLDLIKDKNP

-574 IKNLTLIL
+574 IKNLTIVL

-590 LTKNPDDLSEQTRKR
+590 ITKNPDDLSEQARKR

-615 VEPNKLLAM
+615 VETDKLLAM
-624 TFEPKLEQTLI
+624 TFEPRLEQTLI
-635 GRVKRSQFDI
+635 SRVKRSQFDI
-645 GMVMDPDLTEGIIAE
+645 GLVMDPNLTEGIIRE
-660 IEPKIQEMTEKGL
+660 IEPKIKEMTERGL
-673 TPVIV
+673 SPIIV

-696 QLVVLAYQELPSET
+696 QLVVLAYQELPTET

-718 ALSGQA
+718 ALEAQS
-724 LPEDIVSAMEAEGGP
+724 LPPDIISAMEDSNTPGDP
-739 VNPSS
+739 QDI
-744 PEEVPVAA
+744 PVAA

>member
-1 MKQFIDKLR
+1 MNDLYQKFKSNLGR
-10 SAVSRFGGNS
+10 LSGNS

-34 LVVPVHKDLLSV
+34 LVVPVHKDILSI
-46 LLVFSIAISLLI
+46 LLVVSIAISLLI

-66 EPPEFSV
+66 DPPEFSV
-73 FPTILLAVTLYRLGL
+73 FPTLLLSVTLYRLGL

-99 GDAGSVIQ
+99 GDAGSVIE

-119 VGSVIFLILVII
+119 VGTVIFLILVII

-174 QALEKREKIQK
+174 EALSKREKIQK

-199 VRGDAIAGIF
+199 VRGDAVAGIF

-216 GGILIGYFQRDL
+216 GGILIGYFQKEMTIVGSL
-228 TMGDAL
+228 EK
-234 QTYTILSI
+234 YTILSI

-247 SQIPAIIV
+247 SQVPAIII

-263 TRSSEES
+263 TRSSEEAN
-270 DLGEFVGRQLTIYPR
+270 LGEFVGKQLTVYPR
-285 AVGISGAMLLMFAFF
+285 AIGIAGCMLLLFAFF
-300 LDETFWPFFILSMGC
+300 LSDTFWPFFILSMVC
-315 FAAAYHF
+315 FGAAYHYSKVASSEDSEF
-322 KKKADAEATVLE
+322 DEI
-334 ELGAGDH
+334 
-341 AALAHGG
+341 
-348 AGPTAGQAGGGQSG
+348 GQASGPSQAPQGGVPQQSS
-362 IVPAGEEGASQLS
+362 ALNSEEGQENKLS
-375 PMESAIEQEVFG
+375 PMENAIEQEVFG

-400 KKGGDLLERITG
+400 KKGGDLLDRITG
-412 ARTNFAKEMGML
+412 ARTNFAREMGML

-443 LLRGKEIVRSTIIP
+443 LLRGKEIIRSTILP
-457 DRMLAMSMGGGDAG
+457 DRVLAMSMGGGDAG
-471 RLKGIPT
+471 KLNGIPT

-487 MWVPE
+487 MWIPD
-492 EERRNAEVEG
+492 EERRNAEIEG

-508 SSVLVTHLSDV
+508 SSVLVTHLADV
-519 LKRNA
+519 LKRIA

-534 RLLDLVKDRNP
+534 RLLDLIKDKNP

-574 IKNLTLIL
+574 IKNLTIVL

-590 LTKNPDDLSEQTRKR
+590 ITKNPDDLSEQARKR

-615 VEPNKLLAM
+615 VETDKLLAM
-624 TFEPKLEQTLI
+624 TFEPRLEQTLI
-635 GRVKRSQFDI
+635 SRVKRSQFDI
-645 GMVMDPDLTEGIIAE
+645 GLVMDPNLTEGIIRE
-660 IEPKIQEMTEKGL
+660 IEPKIKEMTERGL
-673 TPVIV
+673 SPIIV

-696 QLVVLAYQELPSET
+696 QLVVLAYQELPTET

-718 ALSGQA
+718 ALEAQS
-724 LPEDIVSAMEAEGGP
+724 LPPDIISAMEDSNTPGDP
-739 VNPSS
+739 QDI
-744 PEEVPVAA
+744 PVAA

>member
-1 MKQFIDKLR
+1 MNDLYQKFKSNLGR
-10 SAVSRFGGNS
+10 LSGNS
-20 DLGFVFGLFGAVLL
+20 DLGFVFGLFGAVFL
-34 LVVPVHKDLLSV
+34 LVVPVHKDILSI
-46 LLVFSIAISLLI
+46 LLVVSIAISLLI

-66 EPPEFSV
+66 DPPEFSV
-73 FPTILLAVTLYRLGL
+73 FPTLLLSVTLYRLGL

-99 GDAGSVIQ
+99 GDAGSVIE

-119 VGSVIFLILVII
+119 VGTVIFLILVII

-174 QALEKREKIQK
+174 EALSKREKIQK

-199 VRGDAIAGIF
+199 VRGDAVAGIF

-216 GGILIGYFQRDL
+216 GGILIGYFQKEMTIVGSL
-228 TMGDAL
+228 EK
-234 QTYTILSI
+234 YTILSI

-247 SQIPAIIV
+247 SQVPAIII

-263 TRSSEES
+263 TRSSEEAN
-270 DLGEFVGRQLTIYPR
+270 LGEFVGKQLTVYPR
-285 AVGISGAMLLMFAFF
+285 AIGIAGCMLLLFAFF
-300 LDETFWPFFILSMGC
+300 LSETFWPFFILSMICLG
-315 FAAAYHF
+315 AAYYYT
-322 KKKADAEATVLE
+322 KAASVEDSEFDEIGQASVPS
-334 ELGAGDH
+334 H
-341 AALAHGG
+341 ASPGG
-348 AGPTAGQAGGGQSG
+348 APQQSS
-362 IVPAGEEGASQLS
+362 ALNSEEGQENKLS
-375 PMESAIEQEVFG
+375 PMENAIEQEVFG

-400 KKGGDLLERITG
+400 KKGGDLLDRITG
-412 ARTNFAKEMGML
+412 ARTNFAREMGML

-443 LLRGKEIVRSTIIP
+443 LLRGKEIIRSTILP
-457 DRMLAMSMGGGDAG
+457 DRVLAMSMGGGDAG
-471 RLKGIPT
+471 KLNGIPT

-487 MWVPE
+487 MWIPD
-492 EERRNAEVEG
+492 EERRNAEIEG

-508 SSVLVTHLSDV
+508 SSVLVTHLADV
-519 LKRNA
+519 LKRIA

-534 RLLDLVKDRNP
+534 RLLDLIKDKNP

-563 TLQNLLRERIP
+563 TLQNLLRERIS
-574 IKNLTLIL
+574 IKNLTIVL

-590 LTKNPDDLSEQTRKR
+590 ITKNPDDLSEQARKR

-615 VEPNKLLAM
+615 VETDKLLAM
-624 TFEPKLEQTLI
+624 TFEPRLEQTLI
-635 GRVKRSQFDI
+635 SRVKRSQFDI
-645 GMVMDPDLTEGIIAE
+645 GLVMDPNLTEGIIRE
-660 IEPKIQEMTEKGL
+660 IEPKIKEMTERGL
-673 TPVIV
+673 SPIIV
-678 TTSELRL
+678 TTTELRL

-696 QLVVLAYQELPSET
+696 QLVVLAYQELPTET

-718 ALSGQA
+718 ALEAQS
-724 LPEDIVSAMEAEGGP
+724 LPPDIISAMEDSNTP
-739 VNPSS
+739 RDPQD
-744 PEEVPVAA
+744 VPVAA

>member
-1 MKQFIDKLR
+1 MTAFLQRIRDKFGVLSG
-10 SAVSRFGGNS
+10 SA
-20 DLGFVFGLFGAVLL
+20 DLAFVFGLFGAIFL
-34 LVVPVHKDLLSV
+34 LVIPVHKDLLSL
-46 LLVFSIAISLLI
+46 LLVFSIGISLLI

-66 EPPEFSV
+66 DPPEFSV
-73 FPTILLAVTLYRLGL
+73 FPTLLLAVTLYRLGL

-99 GDAGSVIQ
+99 GDAGSVIK

-119 VGSVIFLILVII
+119 VGAVIFLILVII
-131 NFVVITKGAGRI
+131 NFVVITKGSGRI

-163 AEMNS
+163 AELNA
-168 GVITEA
+168 GIITESD
-174 QALEKREKIQK
+174 ALRQRKKIQK

-216 GGILIGYFQRDL
+216 GGILIGFFQRDML
-228 TMGDAL
+228 IGDAL

-263 TRSSEES
+263 TRSSEETN
-270 DLGEFVGRQLTIYPR
+270 LGEFVGRQLTIHPR
-285 AVGISGAMLLMFAFF
+285 AVGIAGLMLMAFAFF
-300 LDETFWPFFILSMGC
+300 LSETFWPFFILASLC
-315 FAAAYHF
+315 FVAAYYL
-322 KKKADAEATVLE
+322 KKNGLGGDAELE
-334 ELGAGDH
+334 ELSSGSDVAQAHQAGQPRLPGEEN
-341 AALAHGG
+341 AQLAE
-348 AGPTAGQAGGGQSG
+348 AGPSK
-362 IVPAGEEGASQLS
+362 S

-432 NIELEPNEYRF
+432 NIELEPNEYRL
-443 LLRGKEIVRSTIIP
+443 LLRGKEIARSSVLP
-457 DRMLAMSMGGGDAG
+457 ERVLAMNMGGGETGKLD
-471 RLKGIPT
+471 GIPT
-478 IEPVFGIQA
+478 VEPVFGIEA
-487 MWVPE
+487 LWISE
-492 EERRNAEVEG
+492 DERRNAEIEG

-508 SSVLVTHLSDV
+508 SSVLVTHLSDI
-519 LKRNA
+519 LKKNA

-534 RLLDLVKDRNP
+534 QLVDLVKERNP

-550 LLPDLVNVGIIQR
+550 LLPDLVTIGIIQR
-563 TLQNLLRERIP
+563 TLQNLLRERVP

-582 ETIADMAA
+582 ETIADMASI
-590 LTKNPDDLSEQTRKR
+590 TKNPDDLSEQARKR
-605 LGMYFVKEYE
+605 LGMYFVKDYE
-615 VEPNKLLAM
+615 VEPGKLLAM
-624 TFEPKLEQTLI
+624 TFEPRLEQILI
-635 GRVKRSQFDI
+635 SRVKRSQFDI
-645 GMVMDPDLTEGIIAE
+645 GLSMDPHLTEGIVGE
-660 IEPKIQEMTEKGL
+660 MEPKIKEMLEQGL
-673 TPVIV
+673 TPIIV

-696 QLVVLAYQELPSET
+696 QLSVIAYQELPAET
-710 QIEPFGAI
+710 IIEPFGAI
-718 ALSGQA
+718 ALPDQS
-724 LPEDIVSAMEAEGGP
+724 LPEDITQAMDENRQFQPEGDS
-739 VNPSS
+739 VL
-744 PEEVPVAA
+744 AA